1 MRRAF
6 TLLEVLLATLVI
18 AGLGLA
24 IYEGAILSTRGIGT
38 DRLKEIERG
47 LCMDLLERFC
57 QPYTDVAG
65 LFDRATQKTPPF
77 VRTLT
82 VDETLELLAIEPK
95 QVATMKSILVSGR
108 IEGFT
113 VTWHPR
119 VDEAR
124 GPRPLALRLD
134 ALWVAPL
141 VTGESPGMNTEA
153 FRLFAARGE
162 VDE

>member
-6 TLLEVLLATLVI
+6 TLIEVLLATLVI

-24 IYEGAILSTRGIGT
+24 IYEGAILSTRGVGT

-47 LCMDLLERFC
+47 LSMDLLERFC

-65 LFDRATQKTPPF
+65 LFDRAAQKTPPF
-77 VRTLT
+77 IRTLT
-82 VDETLELLAIEPK
+82 IDETLDVLAVDSE
-95 QVATMKSILVSGR
+95 QAATMKSILVSGK

-134 ALWVAPL
+134 ALWVAAL
-141 VTGESPGMNTEA
+141 ATGESPGMNTEA
-153 FRLFAARGE
+153 FRIFCARGE